1 MISFSDK
8 NTQFTKAQNK
18 LLSLHADVKAH
29 EILVLLLRLR
39 QICVHPTLIHS
50 MLDQEDMMESGITET
65 ENMDPNILLQINN
78 ITLQD
83 SNDNKDVDE
92 QEMGVDHR
100 VATNLLT
107 SKNPVFKS
115 NRISSKVSHRIN
127 PPNHKITFVYNS
139 FFTCL
144 HSTCLVHR

>member
-1 MISFSDK
+1 MSDK

-39 QICVHPTLIHS
+39 QVCVHPSLVRS
-50 MLDQEDMMESGITET
+50 MLDEEDIKESGITES
-65 ENMDPNILLQINN
+65 ENLDSDLLLQINK
-78 ITLQD
+78 ITLE
-83 SNDNKDVDE
+83 DE
-92 QEMGVDHR
+92 ENNEEDTNETEIGVDRR

-115 NRISSKVSHRIN
+115 DRISSKVG
-127 PPNHKITFVYNS
+127 YLS
-139 FFTCL
+139 FFFFFYYVSFASL
-144 HSTCLVHR
+144 GLAYESNAFLFIF